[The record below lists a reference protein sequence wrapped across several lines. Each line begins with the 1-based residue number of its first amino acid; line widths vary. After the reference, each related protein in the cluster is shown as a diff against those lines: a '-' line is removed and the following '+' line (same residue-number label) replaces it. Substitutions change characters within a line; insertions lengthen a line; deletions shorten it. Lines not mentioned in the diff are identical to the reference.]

1 MRLFC
6 SLLNTCMVLGAIIKT
21 IFEESCPFA
30 IKWHCIS
37 P

>member
-21 IFEESCPFA
+21 IFEESCPFT

-37 P
+37 L